1 MGKIGIEIGPSKFS
15 AMGDNLVFKIALT
28 QVPSVGAVTAKLLI
42 SYCGSAQAV
51 FQTPKKQLLKIPGI
65 GEHTARAVQD
75 FRGFDRAEQEILF
88 LERQEI
94 RALFYTDAAYPDR
107 LKHHPDAP
115 AMLYFKGGADMNPE
129 RAVAIVGT
137 RQPTPQGISACEEIV
152 KSLKTFEP
160 QIISGLAYGIDAVA
174 HRAALDASLPTIAIL
189 GNGLNRIY
197 PASNKGLASDMIG
210 QGGGLLTEFL
220 GDTGPDRENFPMR
233 NRIVAAMCDALI
245 VIETGKKGGSMI
257 TAQLANDYNK
267 DVFAVPGRI
276 RDPKSEGCNFLI
288 KSHKAGLIESGEDVA
303 YFMQW
308 DPPSIGNSGVQR
320 SLFSD
325 LAPNEL
331 KLLELMRQQAEPWSI
346 DRLSFQ
352 SKLNGSEIA
361 SVLLNLEFKGLVKT
375 LPGKRFLP
383 V

>member
-1 MGKIGIEIGPSKFS
+1 MGKIGIEIGPSKFR

-51 FQTPKKQLLKIPGI
+51 FQTPKKHLLKIPGI
-65 GEHTARAVQD
+65 GEHTARAVQE
-75 FRGFDRAEQEILF
+75 FKGFERAEQEVHF
-88 LERQEI
+88 LERNEI
-94 RALFYTDAAYPDR
+94 RALFYTEADYPDR
-107 LKHHPDAP
+107 LKHYPDAP
-115 AMLYFKGGADMNPE
+115 ALLYCKGGADMNPE

-137 RQPTPQGISACEEIV
+137 RQPTAQGISICEEMV
-152 KSLKTFEP
+152 KGLKAFEP

-174 HRAALDASLPTIAIL
+174 HRAALDASLSTIAIL

-197 PASNKGLASDMIG
+197 PASHKGLASDMIG

-220 GDTGPDRENFPMR
+220 SDTGPDRENFPMR
-233 NRIVAAMCDALI
+233 NRIAAAMCDALI

-288 KSHKAGLIESGEDVA
+288 KSHKAGLVESGEDVS

-308 DPPSIGNSGVQR
+308 DPPSMGNSGVQR

-346 DRLSFQ
+346 DRLSFE
-352 SKLNGSEIA
+352 SKLLGSEIA